1 MAAMAYVL
9 ISSRQEM
16 EVAKKLAGEE
26 LVDEVHELYGQWDI
40 VVKLRAKEMADIQDF
55 INNVIR
61 ADPNVQGTETLVVS
75 DVV

>member
-40 VVKLRAKEMADIQDF
+40 VVKLRAKE
-55 INNVIR
+55 
-61 ADPNVQGTETLVVS
+61 
-75 DVV
+75 